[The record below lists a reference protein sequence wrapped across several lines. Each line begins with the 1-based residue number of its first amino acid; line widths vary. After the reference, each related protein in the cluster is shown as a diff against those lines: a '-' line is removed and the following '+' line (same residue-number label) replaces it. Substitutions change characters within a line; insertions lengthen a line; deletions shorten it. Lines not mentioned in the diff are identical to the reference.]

1 MFNRQARA
9 TMPRHSIASAPCL
22 VPKIHNSRRRSKQLG
37 IQQSLLGRYTTG
49 TGILTCCPSTTLFS
63 LALGPTNP
71 TLINIAWETLGFR
84 CGSFSLPLKLLMP
97 TFSLPDAPPYLTV
110 RLQCRQERS
119 STTHTIKYES
129 VASVIDLAPLDFRR
143 RIASYDSGPV
153 SYYALFK

>member
-1 MFNRQARA
+1 
-9 TMPRHSIASAPCL
+9 MPRPSIASSPHL
-22 VPKIHNSRRRSKQLG
+22 VLITSILRRENWKKG
-37 IQQSLLGRYTTG
+37 IQYGPLGRFNSG

-84 CGSFSLPLKLLMP
+84 CRGFLPLFKLLMP
-97 TFSLPDAPPYLTV
+97 TFSLPDAPPNLTV
-110 RLQCRQERS
+110 RLQRRQERS
-119 STTHTIKYES
+119 STAHTIRCKP
-129 VASVIDLAPLDFRR
+129 VASVICLAPLDFRR